1 MICNVREDQ
10 SMRKFILAATA
21 VAAFL
26 SIGAPADR
34 AAAMPVASPA
44 ALGAVAADVNPVQQV
59 RWVRYHHRYWRWHH
73 RRYWHPYHYWG
84 WRHYYWG
91 PYYYRPY
98 WHPWRPWWGW
108 RYHYWY
114 W

>member
-1 MICNVREDQ
+1 
-10 SMRKFILAATA
+10 MRKFILAAA
-21 VAAFL
+21 ALAAFL
-26 SIGAPADR
+26 SIGAPGER

-44 ALGAVAADVNPVQQV
+44 ALGAAATEVNPVQQV
-59 RWVRYHHRYWRWHH
+59 HWVRYHHRRYWRWHRH
-73 RRYWHPYHYWG
+73 RYWHHYHYWG

-98 WHPWRPWWGW
+98 WRPWGW